1 MESQHAARR
10 WAETWAETWTAAWLA
25 HDVEAVVALYAE
37 DCVHRSTPFRPAL
50 RGREAVRD
58 YVAEAFA
65 EERRVDDVRFSTPMV
80 EGDRA
85 FAEYW
90 ANSLDQSGEP
100 VTLAG
105 CAIARFD
112 DDGLIVEARDYWHLE
127 AGYHEPPA
135 DWGR

>member
-1 MESQHAARR
+1 MESQNAARR
-10 WAETWAETWTAAWLA
+10 WAETWTSAWLA

-37 DCVHRSTPFRPAL
+37 DCVHRSTPFRPVL
-50 RGREAVRD
+50 RGRNAVRE
-58 YVAEAFA
+58 YVADAFA
-65 EERRVDDVRFSTPMV
+65 EERSVEDVRFSTPMV
-80 EGDRA
+80 EGERA
-85 FAEYW
+85 FVEYW

-105 CAIARFD
+105 CALARFD

-127 AGYHEPPA
+127 AGHHEPPA